1 MHVHQ
6 HCALLMKNEFTNT
19 THPKQ
24 FQWSQ
29 TCLDKLTTII
39 FSSQNSTKCN
49 CILHHKQIK
58 QNINLAININNT
70 YLYHKHKTYN
80 EIQSLARSETK

>member
-19 THPKQ
+19 KHTKQ

-39 FSSQNSTKCN
+39 ISSQNSTKCKYKPCN
-49 CILHHKQIK
+49 
-58 QNINLAININNT
+58 
-70 YLYHKHKTYN
+70 KH
-80 EIQSLARSETK
+80 

>member
-39 FSSQNSTKCN
+39 ISSQNSTKCN
-49 CILHHKQIK
+49 CYCTKNK
-58 QNINLAININNT
+58 SNNK
-70 YLYHKHKTYN
+70 YKPCNKH
-80 EIQSLARSETK
+80 

>member
-39 FSSQNSTKCN
+39 ISSQNSTKCN

-58 QNINLAININNT
+58 QQI
-70 YLYHKHKTYN
+70 
-80 EIQSLARSETK
+80 

>member
-39 FSSQNSTKCN
+39 ISSQNSTTVVNVIVYCTINKSNNKYKPCN
-49 CILHHKQIK
+49 
-58 QNINLAININNT
+58 
-70 YLYHKHKTYN
+70 KH
-80 EIQSLARSETK
+80 